1 MNETSPFD
9 ERFRCC
15 SHECSRPKYGERSSR
30 AFYLAFLVALA
41 GGFVLGIAQ
50 IFVSGFHSSVIAGV
64 TGLIGGVLIGAAALA
79 TWKKLSERP

>member
-1 MNETSPFD
+1 M
-9 ERFRCC
+9 
-15 SHECSRPKYGERSSR
+15 YGERSSS

-50 IFVSGFHSSVIAGV
+50 VYVSGFHSSVVAGV
-64 TGLIGGVLIGAAALA
+64 TGFVGGALIGAAALA